1 MGESSARRRRKSSE
15 NIGTIVPRKL
25 SQENNLSKFGRHV
38 WLCADGVKPGDWL
51 AARIRQQGGKC
62 TERHANLII
71 EGKRKPNARAAL
83 AVYAEI
89 IG

>member
-1 MGESSARRRRKSSE
+1 MGESNRRVRRPSSE
-15 NIGTIVPRKL
+15 NIGTIVPRKFAA
-25 SQENNLSKFGRHV
+25 ENLSKFGKHV
-38 WLCADGVKPGDWL
+38 FLCAEGIKPGDWL
-51 AARIRQQGGKC
+51 AARIREQGGRC

-71 EGKRKPNARAAL
+71 AGKRKPNARAAL